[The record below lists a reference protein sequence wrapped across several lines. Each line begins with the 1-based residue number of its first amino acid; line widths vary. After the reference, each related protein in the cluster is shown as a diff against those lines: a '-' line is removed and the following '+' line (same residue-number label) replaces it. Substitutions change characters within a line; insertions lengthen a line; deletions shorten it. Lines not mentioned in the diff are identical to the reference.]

1 MNKSY
6 ESKSA
11 IIILY
16 GSSEYKTLD
25 KKLNGQL
32 DTMCQANS
40 IDSKDTLET
49 EMTYPS
55 KVNTQA
61 ICVIKTDKDS
71 DKDWRNIGGKYYNRY
86 MWFICNHLIWIESNI
101 KNLQYI
107 IIRKLI

>member
-61 ICVIKTDKDS
+61 ICVIKTDKES
-71 DKDWRNIGGKYYNRY
+71 DNDWRKILDKNQQSKLTNIFKED
-86 MWFICNHLIWIESNI
+86 LIE
-101 KNLQYI
+101 LGYE
-107 IIRKLI
+107 

>member
-11 IIILY
+11 IILLY

-32 DTMCQANS
+32 DTMCLSNS
-40 IDSKDTLET
+40 VDTKDSLET

-55 KVNTQA
+55 KVNTRA
-61 ICVIKTDKDS
+61 ICVIKTDK
-71 DKDWRNIGGKYYNRY
+71 
-86 MWFICNHLIWIESNI
+86 
-101 KNLQYI
+101 Q
-107 IIRKLI
+107 